1 MMAED
6 ATQHLFINAGPS
18 ADADRV
24 AAMSA
29 PSRTS

>member
-6 ATQHLFINAGPS
+6 ATQHLFINAGS
-18 ADADRV
+18 SDVADRV
-24 AAMSA
+24 AAMNA